1 MRLMLSFFRAY
12 RWQTLLMLL
21 ALLLSGIAEGVGLS
35 ALLPLLNIAL
45 GYDAT
50 RDLTGIPATGIPAT
64 GIPATGIPAT
74 GVPATGAQQQNDFER
89 AVLDLLHSV
98 GIEPTLGNM
107 LGIIVIGVLVKSVFL
122 LLAQRQVGYTAAQ
135 MGTDLRLSM
144 LRAVL
149 LSKWEYFL
157 HQPVG
162 RLTNALAT
170 EAQRASQSFVNG
182 ATAIT
187 FLIQALIYGG
197 VAFALSWRASL
208 VAIGAGAVVIGL
220 SHFLVRYTRRAGGK
234 QTRLMAQLMANLTD
248 TLQSVKPLK
257 AMAREHLA
265 DKVLALDTRRLNG
278 ALRRQVMSAA
288 FLDSAHELMFTVF
301 ICLGIYV
308 ALEVF
313 AMDLPTVMV
322 LVVAL
327 GRAFSFLGKVQKQ
340 YQKLAQGESAYW
352 AIKDAI
358 AAANAAEEQ
367 LDGGVVPKL
376 EQGITFDAVSF
387 DYDRHPVFRDLSL
400 HFEAGSLTTLIGPSG
415 SGKTT
420 IIDLTIGLLRPQAG
434 RVLLDG
440 IPLQEI
446 DIKRWRNMIGY
457 VPQDTVLL
465 HDTVL
470 HNVTLG
476 DPDLDTAD
484 AERALRE
491 AGAWDF
497 VSRLADGPAT
507 VVGERG
513 GKLSGGQRQ
522 RIVIARAL
530 VNRPRLLILDEATS
544 ALDPESEE
552 AVRQTMERLKGQLT
566 ILSISHNRAMVQAA
580 DRVYQLVDGRAVP
593 MDAESRSS
601 LAK

>member
-1 MRLMLSFFRAY
+1 MRLMASFFRAY
-12 RWQTLLMLL
+12 PGRTSLMLL
-21 ALLLSGIAEGVGLS
+21 ALLLSGVAEGVGLS
-35 ALLPLLNIAL
+35 ALLPLLNVAL
-45 GYDAT
+45 GYDVAGE
-50 RDLTGIPATGIPAT
+50 LA
-64 GIPATGIPAT
+64 
-74 GVPATGAQQQNDFER
+74 GAPSEGQNQFEQT
-89 AVLDLLHSV
+89 VLDILAGL

-107 LGIIVIGVLVKSVFL
+107 LLIIVAGVIVKSVFL

-135 MGTDLRLSM
+135 VGTDLRLAM

-149 LSKWEYFL
+149 RSKWEYFL

-162 RLTNALAT
+162 KLTNALAT
-170 EAQRASQSFVNG
+170 EAQRASTSFVHG

-187 FLIQALIYGG
+187 FFIQALVYGA

-208 VAIGAGAVVIGL
+208 VAIGAGALVIGL
-220 SHFLVRYTRRAGGK
+220 SHFLVRLTRRAGAR
-234 QTRLMAQLMANLTD
+234 QTRVLTSLMANLTD

-257 AMAREHLA
+257 AMARDHLA
-265 DKVLALDTRRLNG
+265 DQVLARDARRLNR
-278 ALRRQVMSAA
+278 ALRRQVLSAA
-288 FLDSAHELMFTVF
+288 VLDSAHELMFTLF
-301 ICLGIYV
+301 ICLGIYA

-327 GRAFSFLGKVQKQ
+327 GRAFSFFGKVQKQ

-352 AIKDAI
+352 SLRESIEEAD
-358 AAANAAEEQ
+358 AAEE
-367 LDGGVVPKL
+367 LLPRGAVPSL
-376 EQGITFDAVSF
+376 ERGIDFERVSF
-387 DYDRHPVFRDLSL
+387 SYDRHPVLRDLSL
-400 HFEAGSLTTLIGPSG
+400 AIDAGTLTTLVGPSG

-420 IIDLTIGLLRPQAG
+420 VIDLAIGLLRPDQG
-434 RVLLDG
+434 RVAVDG
-440 IPLQEI
+440 ISLEEI
-446 DIKRWRNMIGY
+446 DLRRWRDMIGY
-457 VPQDTVLL
+457 VPQETLLL

-476 DPDLDTAD
+476 DPDLTPGD
-484 AERALRE
+484 AERALRA

-497 VSRLADGPAT
+497 VSRLPEGLET

-530 VNRPRLLILDEATS
+530 VNGPRLLILDEATS

-552 AVRQTMERLKGQLT
+552 AVRQSMEALKGQLT
-566 ILSISHNRAMVQAA
+566 ILAITHNRAMVSAA
-580 DRVYQLVDGRAVP
+580 DRVYQMGEGG
-593 MDAESRSS
+593 AELLEGERLSS